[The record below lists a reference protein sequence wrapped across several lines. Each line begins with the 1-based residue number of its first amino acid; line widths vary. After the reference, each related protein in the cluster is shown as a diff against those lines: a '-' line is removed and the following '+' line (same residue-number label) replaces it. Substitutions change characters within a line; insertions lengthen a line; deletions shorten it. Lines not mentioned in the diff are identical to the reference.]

1 MMKLLIS
8 NDRKYGILYKGSVF
22 DINTFQKETEKTY
35 TTLKSGK
42 LNHLPNME
50 LDNEL
55 IKYLRRKFPYTKIN
69 DTIVFHINW
78 TQKFFVKINKD
89 NTMNIYSGYPIFVLK
104 RFIKFML
111 ALKNDIRV

>member
-8 NDRKYGILYKGSVF
+8 NDKKYGILYKGSVF
-22 DINTFQKETEKTY
+22 DVNTFQKETEKAY

-42 LNHLPNME
+42 LNHLPNTE
-50 LDNEL
+50 LDKEL
-55 IKYLRRKFPYTKIN
+55 VKYFRRKFPYTKIN
-69 DTIVFHINW
+69 DTIAFHINW

-89 NTMNIYSGYPIFVLK
+89 NTMNIYSSYPIFVLK

-111 ALKNDIRV
+111 AIKNDIH